1 LISNLDSIGR
11 KKKMSLKQ
19 IDIADLDCVYLSY
32 DEPAKEEFWVKIRN
46 MVPWATRVDGVRG
59 SDAAHKAAAAA
70 STTERFILI
79 DGDNLPDPE
88 FFNQTL
94 LFPTEEHEHAVF
106 RWRARNHINGL
117 MYGNG
122 GLSSWTRTYVQNMHT
137 HENTD
142 GRTETQVEFCF
153 DPLYWAMHDCYS
165 TTHPN
170 GSAFQAWR
178 AGFREGVKMC
188 LDRGR
193 RPTVTEFQTRVH
205 QRNLDNLTI
214 WHNVGADVDYGY
226 WAIAGA
232 RQGTYMTM
240 LTNWDYLQVQSFD
253 SLAELW
259 KTVEN
264 EQPEH
269 VSNNIANELHTQLD
283 LPMHMLTEEA
293 SKFFKHHYRS
303 NWHNRGVMVREMDM
317 IYQPGGQ

>member
-1 LISNLDSIGR
+1 
-11 KKKMSLKQ
+11 MSLKQ
-19 IDIADLDCVYLSY
+19 IDIADLDCIYLSY
-32 DEPAKEEFWVKIRN
+32 DEPNKEEFWVKIRN

-88 FFNQTL
+88 FFNKTL
-94 LFPTEEHEHAVF
+94 IFATQEHERAVF
-106 RWRARNHINGL
+106 RWRARNYVNGL

-122 GLSSWTRTYVQNMHT
+122 GLSSWTKTYVQDMHT

-165 TTHPN
+165 TTYPN
-170 GSAFQAWR
+170 GSAFHAWR

-193 RPTVTEFQTRVH
+193 RPTVAEFQARVH
-205 QRNLDNLTI
+205 QRNLDHLTI
-214 WHNVGADVDYGY
+214 WHNVGADADYGY
-226 WAIAGA
+226 WAMAGA

-240 LTNWDYLQVQSFD
+240 LTNWDYLQVQNFD
-253 SLAELW
+253 ALAELW
-259 KTVEN
+259 NSVKDD
-264 EQPEH
+264 QPEH

-283 LPMHMLTEEA
+283 LPMHTLSVEA
-293 SKFFKHHYRS
+293 SEFFKHHYRS
-303 NWHNRGVMVREMDM
+303 NWHNRGVMVREIDV
-317 IYQPGGQ
+317 IRQQEGW